1 MRFVSSSRYGPT
13 FRIGKWL
20 DSILTPIAQIYCE
33 EEYLKDSTHFLKI
46 LEEHKHIIEKNLIF
60 SLDVKGMY
68 PSLRKDVVLDALQY
82 ALESEV
88 TPNMDVNR
96 KNCLMEAAKLCI
108 ENAVLFYRDSW
119 YRSHIGMPTGG
130 SESSSLANI
139 TLRYLLTL
147 FKRTPMY
154 IEKYIYHIPMLSRFL
169 DDIFGAWLG
178 TVSDFNS
185 FVDTINDF
193 MSNYGLVFDT
203 KKTQI
208 GKTVDFLDVKIDVS
222 SGSLVTDIFI
232 KKTDSPNLLHRLS
245 FAPNHLFKAIP
256 TAQYRRACIIS
267 STSELKESQFNR
279 ITQKLKNNG
288 YSSLELA
295 PARAKALKVNRAEVL
310 DKCTTQNKEQNLE
323 NNSTILSFVS
333 TFNSHIILFRKFFN
347 DSKHEINELIGPHQI
362 IMSTRK
368 NPNLKDVLF
377 SGKKF
382 AGTQFK
388 SNASKPCSKTCLTC
402 PLLSLPQKIT
412 LENSTY
418 FLFQGGSCKSE
429 DLIYVCICKLCN
441 DFYVGQTIT
450 PLNIRV
456 NGHRAHFRDGHPEK
470 SALAQ
475 HISQDHANMMHEH
488 TNNFKI
494 GILIK
499 SNPLSLNRLEDKFII
514 DTLADTKHLNRYKPV

>member
-1 MRFVSSSRYGPT
+1 MKST
-13 FRIGKWL
+13 F
-20 DSILTPIAQIYCE
+20 
-33 EEYLKDSTHFLKI
+33 
-46 LEEHKHIIEKNLIF
+46 
-60 SLDVKGMY
+60 
-68 PSLRKDVVLDALQY
+68 
-82 ALESEV
+82 
-88 TPNMDVNR
+88 
-96 KNCLMEAAKLCI
+96 
-108 ENAVLFYRDSW
+108 
-119 YRSHIGMPTGG
+119 
-130 SESSSLANI
+130 I
-139 TLRYLLTL
+139 T
-147 FKRTPMY
+147 
-154 IEKYIYHIPMLSRFL
+154 FL

-185 FVDTINDF
+185 FVDIINDF

-256 TAQYRRACIIS
+256 TAQYRRVCIIS

-295 PARAKALKVNRAEVL
+295 PARAKALNVNRTEVL
-310 DKCTTQNKEQNLE
+310 DKCTTQIKEQTLE
-323 NNSTILSFVS
+323 NNTTILSFVS
-333 TFNSHIILFRKFFN
+333 TFNSHINLFRKFFN

-368 NPNLKDVLF
+368 NPNLKDILF

-402 PLLSLPQKIT
+402 PLLSLPQKLT
-412 LENSTY
+412 LENNTY

-429 DLIYVCICKLCN
+429 DLIYICICKLCN

-499 SNPLSLNRLEDKFII
+499 SNPLSLNRLKDKFII